1 MKKYYVYYIE
11 GPSLGIG
18 KEWYQKISGETPA
31 EAYKEFLKKV
41 GIYPKKVQV
50 ERGLGLFSNEVFDD
64 HVVVAK
70 NRTEEAK
77 AQAGED
83 PQEIE
88 GKENVNHNQP
98 KIGANLK
105 DLEIE
110 YQESDWALF
119 LYVCGFLN
127 LILFVIGGIWLF
139 NAGSSDQFMAM
150 NLMIIGL
157 VAGINSF
164 FFAFLVNTFTRI
176 QHNTHLTT
184 LELIKLNKKND
195 SDN

>member
-18 KEWYQKISGETPA
+18 EEWYQKISGETPA

-64 HVVVAK
+64 HVEAEK
-70 NRTEEAK
+70 RIEEEK
-77 AQAGED
+77 AQTGKH
-83 PQEIE
+83 PQENAKSQSKPNIDA
-88 GKENVNHNQP
+88 KTQ
-98 KIGANLK
+98 
-105 DLEIE
+105 DLDIE
-110 YQESDWALF
+110 YQESGWATF
-119 LYVCGFLN
+119 LNFCGSLN

-157 VAGINSF
+157 VAAINSF

>member
-1 MKKYYVYYIE
+1 MKKYNCEYR
-11 GPSLGIG
+11 G
-18 KEWYQKISGETPA
+18 KERLNIGDKWQMKIEAANPK
-31 EAYKEFLKKV
+31 EAYEKFIEKV
-41 GIYPKKVQV
+41 GRYPEEVIV
-50 ERGLGLFSNEVFDD
+50 DIWWGLHSEIFDD
-64 HVVVAK
+64 HI
-70 NRTEEAK
+70 EAEKHEKEK
-77 AQAGED
+77 AEREQSESQETKKLED
-83 PQEIE
+83 
-88 GKENVNHNQP
+88 
-98 KIGANLK
+98 L
-105 DLEIE
+105 DIE
-110 YQESDWALF
+110 YQESGWASF
-119 LYVCGFLN
+119 LNFCGFLN

-139 NAGSSDQFMAM
+139 NARSSDQFMAM